1 MPKVEDTK
9 IRVLAVAKILR
20 DRAEGATVK
29 EILEALNMRY
39 DIKTQRSTIYR
50 DLMAIDRLHPV
61 EFTGQAGGYKW
72 RFMR

>member
-1 MPKVEDTK
+1 MAKDENTK
-9 IRVLAVAKILR
+9 IRILAVAKILR

-29 EILEALNMRY
+29 EILDALNMRY

-50 DLMAIDRLHPV
+50 DLMAIDRLYPV

-72 RFMR
+72 RMMR